1 MGKRYSGTSMA
12 MSQQIITT
20 CDLFIKLLDSTMK
33 QKNHE
38 KALILW
44 RKIFGEE
51 HGDVATS

>member
-1 MGKRYSGTSMA
+1 MA

-38 KALILW
+38 KALTLW